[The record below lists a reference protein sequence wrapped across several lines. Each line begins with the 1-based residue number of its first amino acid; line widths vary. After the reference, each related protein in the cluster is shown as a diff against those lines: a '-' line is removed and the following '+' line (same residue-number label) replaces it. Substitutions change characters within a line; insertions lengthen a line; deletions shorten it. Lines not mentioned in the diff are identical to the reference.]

1 MTKLMIHMMAVSAM
15 LFTVNASGAENS
27 PATPAS
33 VKDAKDGFLPDM
45 DFCSM
50 VFQDIS
56 SKPIVWNDDRS
67 LAVIYDDHASGALC
81 YTFWC
86 VKRNAKGT
94 MVPIAKYKIW
104 TDFPKKGI
112 LLDEK
117 GLTVVLESTKWQQQM
132 GTTTISHYFPFTIHQ
147 AQISFLRDGQEHL
160 NGVMHED
167 LEKEWKEFTKKWD

>member
-1 MTKLMIHMMAVSAM
+1 M
-15 LFTVNASGAENS
+15 LVIAALLLPGPGSFAGN
-27 PATPAS
+27 TPAPPAP
-33 VKDAKDGFLPDM
+33 VKDVKDNFLSDM
-45 DFCSM
+45 NFCSM

-67 LAVIYDDHASGALC
+67 LAVIYDETASGALC

-94 MVPIAKYKIW
+94 MDPIAKYKIW

-117 GLTVVLESTKWQQQM
+117 GLTIILESSKRQQQQL
-132 GTTTISHYFPFTIHQ
+132 GTTTISHHFPFTIPQ
-147 AQISFLRDGQEHL
+147 AQISFLRNGQEYL

-167 LEKEWKEFTKKWD
+167 LQKEWKEFTKKWN

>member
-1 MTKLMIHMMAVSAM
+1 MKKLAIYLIAGTALLYPMNGNSAE
-15 LFTVNASGAENS
+15 T
-27 PATPAS
+27 TPAS
-33 VKDAKDGFLPDM
+33 PPPVKDAKDGFLPDM

-67 LAVIYDDHASGALC
+67 LAVIYDETASGGLC

-94 MVPIAKYKIW
+94 MVPIAKYRIW
-104 TDFPKKGI
+104 TDLPKKGI

-117 GLTVVLESTKWQQQM
+117 GLTVVLESTKWQQQL
-132 GTTTISHYFPFTIHQ
+132 GTTTISHHFPFTIPQ
-147 AQISFLRDGQEHL
+147 AQIAFTRKGNEHL
-160 NGVMHED
+160 NGVKNED
-167 LEKEWKEFTKKWD
+167 LEKEWKEFTKKWN

>member
-1 MTKLMIHMMAVSAM
+1 MKSLVIYLLAGTAM
-15 LFTVNASGAENS
+15 LCPMNGNS
-27 PATPAS
+27 EESVPSTPPP
-33 VKDAKDGFLPDM
+33 VKDPKDDFLPDM

-67 LAVIYDDHASGALC
+67 LAVIYDETASGVLC

-86 VKRNAKGT
+86 VKRNAQRRI
-94 MVPIAKYKIW
+94 VPIAKYAVW

-117 GLTVVLESTKWQQQM
+117 GLTVVLESTKWQKE
-132 GTTTISHYFPFTIHQ
+132 GTTTISHYFPFTIPQ
-147 AQISFLRDGQEHL
+147 AQISFTQKGNEHL
-160 NGVMHED
+160 NGAKNDD